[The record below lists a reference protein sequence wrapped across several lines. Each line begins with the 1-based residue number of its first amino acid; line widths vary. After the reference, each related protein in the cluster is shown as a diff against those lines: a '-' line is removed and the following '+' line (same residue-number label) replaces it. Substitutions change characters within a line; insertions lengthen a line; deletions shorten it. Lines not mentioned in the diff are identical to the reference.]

1 MEGLI
6 ASEYTT
12 VVQYKNDKESSNI
25 GSLFCVASSSYSYM
39 KLLADDSGRFQTFAS
54 SSSSS
59 PLSNPTNSTTQTTTS
74 SGEDVRSLRRRLTN
88 SNRVST

>member
-1 MEGLI
+1 MEGLV
-6 ASEYTT
+6 ASEYIT

-54 SSSSS
+54 SSSS
-59 PLSNPTNSTTQTTTS
+59 PFSNPTNSTTQIPSS

>member
-39 KLLADDSGRFQTFAS
+39 KLLADDLGRFQTFA

-59 PLSNPTNSTTQTTTS
+59 PLSNPTNSTTQTIAS